1 VTAAAEE
8 AEDIWQEE
16 QAALGLHPS
25 PSSSATA
32 SYGMFDAP
40 TKAST
45 QSTEA
50 STQPTEASTQ
60 PATRA
65 PTHPLASASPH
76 TSPLSLNETIAHILS
91 HAPPSRHE
99 LSLSFQ
105 KSEVWANEADRLR
118 GLLRQRE
125 EETSTLQERL
135 RLQAQH
141 HRDLMNTTLQR
152 YREENEQLQRQIA
165 LYDQMRLEQ
174 AQMLQIVSELEEAN
188 QQMLE
193 ETQRL
198 SAETQRLRA
207 ENQRLREGL
216 PPQAQRPTHA
226 PISPDNTRRSGLPPQ
241 AAKKR

>member
-1 VTAAAEE
+1 
-8 AEDIWQEE
+8 
-16 QAALGLHPS
+16 
-25 PSSSATA
+25 
-32 SYGMFDAP
+32 
-40 TKAST
+40 
-45 QSTEA
+45 
-50 STQPTEASTQ
+50 
-60 PATRA
+60 
-65 PTHPLASASPH
+65 
-76 TSPLSLNETIAHILS
+76 LNETIAHILS

-174 AQMLQIVSELEEAN
+174 AQMLQIVSELEEAK
-188 QQMLE
+188 QQMRE

-198 SAETQRLRA
+198 SAENQRLRA
-207 ENQRLREGL
+207 ENQRFREGL
-216 PPQAQRPTHA
+216 LPQEAQRPTHA